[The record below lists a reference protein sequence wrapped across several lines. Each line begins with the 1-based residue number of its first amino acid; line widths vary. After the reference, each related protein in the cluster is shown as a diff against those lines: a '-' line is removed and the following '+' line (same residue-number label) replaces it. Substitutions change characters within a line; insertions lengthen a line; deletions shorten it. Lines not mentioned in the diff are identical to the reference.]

1 MVSMYSDGIT
11 IEENGR
17 NLFIGVLK
25 NRKGANLDVGAYQFK
40 GGASWSGGGGG

>member
-25 NRKGANLDVGAYQFK
+25 NRKGVNLGAYQFK
-40 GGASWSGGGGG
+40 GGASWSGGGG